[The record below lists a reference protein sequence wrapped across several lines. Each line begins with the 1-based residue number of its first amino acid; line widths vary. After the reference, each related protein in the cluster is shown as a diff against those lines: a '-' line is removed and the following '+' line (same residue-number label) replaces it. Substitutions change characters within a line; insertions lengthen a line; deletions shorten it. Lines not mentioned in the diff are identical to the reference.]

1 MEYTQKP
8 VTPFM
13 AVKFLKYS
21 AKLHGKSVPEFC
33 EFVGIGKSTLSR
45 WRNKK
50 SIPSHT
56 TLSRIQHA
64 NDLLKDFTY

>member
-13 AVKFLKYS
+13 AVRFLKYS
-21 AKLHGKSVPEFC
+21 AKLHGKNVPEFC

-50 SIPSHT
+50 STPSHK
-56 TLSRIQHA
+56 TLMRIQRA
-64 NDLLKDFTY
+64 NDLLKDCPY